1 MDFRTFIQVLDEKEE
16 LRLVKAEIDPINAMW
31 DDLFE

>member
-16 LRLVKAEIDPINAMW
+16 LRLVKAEIDPIHEMW